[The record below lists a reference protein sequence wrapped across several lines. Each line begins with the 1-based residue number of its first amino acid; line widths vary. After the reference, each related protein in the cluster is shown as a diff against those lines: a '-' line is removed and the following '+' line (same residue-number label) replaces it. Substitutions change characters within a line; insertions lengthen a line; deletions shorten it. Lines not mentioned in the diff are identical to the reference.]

1 MINENIDL
9 LSKQWSSAR
18 TAKKVRMKRFS
29 INAFPAKEIGGK

>member
-1 MINENIDL
+1 MINENVDL

-18 TAKKVRMKRFS
+18 KVRMKRFS